1 MVIIMW
7 RYIAKRLL
15 MLIPVLLGVIFI
27 IFALNEITP
36 GNPARELAGDMA
48 TEEDIAQLQEEM
60 GLNRPFLVRFGSYVF
75 NLVTKGDLGTSYQ
88 TKQPVFDEVMERL
101 PTTLLLTVLS
111 TAFMVIVGVPLGIIS
126 ATRQYSVLD
135 NICNV
140 VGLIGVSMPTFW
152 QGLMSILLFSV
163 YWGLLPG
170 SGFYGPLYWIL
181 PTFTIGTANAAQI
194 MRMTRSSMLDVI
206 HQDYIRSA
214 RAKGLSERTI
224 IRKHALKN
232 ALIPILTV
240 VGMNVGLLLGG
251 AAVTESVFAIP
262 GLGMYLLEAINARN
276 YPAVQGG
283 VLIMAFMFCFVTI
296 LTDIL
301 YAFVDP
307 RVKAMYK
314 GDSTKKEKGERK
326 GRASNG

>member
-1 MVIIMW
+1 MW

-15 MLIPVLLGVIFI
+15 MLIPVLLGVVFI
-27 IFALNEITP
+27 IFTLNEITP
-36 GNPARELAGDMA
+36 GDPARDLAGDNA
-48 TEEDIAQLQEEM
+48 TEEDIMALREEM
-60 GLNRPFLVRFGSYVF
+60 GLNRPFLVRFGDYVLG
-75 NLVTKGDLGTSYQ
+75 LVTRGDLGTSYQ
-88 TKQPVFDEVMERL
+88 TKQSVRDEVLARL
-101 PTTLLLTVLS
+101 PTTLLLTALS
-111 TAFMVIVGVPLGIIS
+111 TAFMVVVGVPLGVIS
-126 ATRQYSVLD
+126 ATRQYSILD
-135 NICNV
+135 NICNA
-140 VGLIGVSMPTFW
+140 VGLVGVSMPTFW

-163 YWGLLPG
+163 YWKLLPG

-214 RAKGLSERTI
+214 RAKGLSEGTI

-262 GLGMYLLEAINARN
+262 GLGKYLLEAITARN
-276 YPAVQGG
+276 YPVVQGG
-283 VLIMAFMFCFVTI
+283 VLVMAFMFCFVTI

-307 RVKAMYK
+307 RVKAMYSGGKPRREK
-314 GDSTKKEKGERK
+314 GKKEERD
-326 GRASNG
+326 NG